1 MTLEQKVDQLRARG
15 LRGVLFSDNG
25 VALRMLVVDSRPDWL
40 GNVVLRP
47 FKPTLGEAVD
57 AELELLDGEG
67 S

>member
-1 MTLEQKVDQLRARG
+1 MTLEQKLEQLRTRG
-15 LRGVLFSDNG
+15 LRGAVWSDKG
-25 VALRMLVVDSRPDWL
+25 VALRMLVADSRPDWL